1 MNPGWLRTCA
11 FHTLLLW
18 MAPAVLTALPNRM
31 SLRSLKWSLLL
42 LSLLSFL
49 VIWYLSLPHYN
60 VIERVNWMYFYE
72 YEPIYRQD
80 FQFTLREHSNCSQQN
95 PFLVIL
101 VTSRP
106 SDVKARQAIRVTW
119 GEKKSWWGHEVL
131 TFFLLGQEAER
142 EDKALALS
150 LEDEHTLYGDIIRQD
165 FLDTYNNLTL
175 KTIMAFR
182 WVIEFCPNAKYV
194 MKTDTDVFINTGNL
208 VKYLLNLNHSEK
220 FFTGYPLI
228 DNYSYR
234 GFFHKNHISYQEYP
248 FKVFPPYC
256 SGLGYIMSGD
266 LVPRIYE
273 MMGHVKPIK
282 FEDVYVGICLN
293 LLKVGIHIPEDTN
306 LFFLFRIH
314 LDVCQLRRVIA
325 AHGFS
330 SKEIITFWQ
339 VMLRN
344 TTCHY

>member
-1 MNPGWLRTCA
+1 MALAPLP
-11 FHTLLLW
+11 TL
-18 MAPAVLTALPNRM
+18 PSRM

-49 VIWYLSLPHYN
+49 VMWYLSLPQYN

-72 YEPIYRQD
+72 YEPIYRQN
-80 FQFTLREHSNCSQQN
+80 FHFTLQERSNCSHQN

-101 VTSRP
+101 VTSHP
-106 SDVKARQAIRVTW
+106 SDVKARQAVRVTW
-119 GEKKSWWGHEVL
+119 GEKKSWWGYEVL
-131 TFFLLGQEAER
+131 TFFLLGQQAEK
-142 EDKALALS
+142 EDKVLALS
-150 LEDEHTLYGDIIRQD
+150 LEDEHLLYGDIIRQD

-182 WVIEFCPNAKYV
+182 WVTEFCPNAKYV

-208 VKYLLNLNHSEK
+208 VKYLLNLNQSEK

-234 GFFHKNHISYQEYP
+234 GIIYQKHRISYQEYP
-248 FKVFPPYC
+248 FKVYPPYC
-256 SGLGYIMSGD
+256 SGFGYIMSRD
-266 LVPRIYE
+266 LVPKIYE
-273 MMGHVKPIK
+273 MMSHVKPIK
-282 FEDVYVGICLN
+282 IEDVYVGICLN
-293 LLKVGIHIPEDTN
+293 LLKVDIHIPEDTN
-306 LFFLFRIH
+306 LFFIYRIH
-314 LDVCQLRRVIA
+314 LDVCQLRRLIA

>member
-1 MNPGWLRTCA
+1 MALALLT
-11 FHTLLLW
+11 TL
-18 MAPAVLTALPNRM
+18 PSRM

-49 VIWYLSLPHYN
+49 VMWYLSLPQYN

-80 FQFTLREHSNCSQQN
+80 FRFTQEHSNCSHQN

-101 VTSRP
+101 VTSHP

-119 GEKKSWWGHEVL
+119 GEKKSWWGYEVL
-131 TFFLLGQEAER
+131 TFFLLGQQAER
-142 EDKALALS
+142 EDKMLSLS
-150 LEDEHTLYGDIIRQD
+150 LEDENVLYGDIIRQD

-182 WVIEFCPNAKYV
+182 WVNEFCPNAKYV

-208 VKYLLNLNHSEK
+208 VKYLLNLNQSEK

-234 GFFHKNHISYQEYP
+234 GFYQKAHISYQEYP

-256 SGLGYIMSGD
+256 SGFGYVMSRD
-266 LVPRIYE
+266 LVPKIYE
-273 MMGHVKPIK
+273 MMSHVKPIK

-293 LLKVGIHIPEDTN
+293 LLKVDIHIPEDTN
-306 LFFLFRIH
+306 LFFLYRIH

>member
-1 MNPGWLRTCA
+1 MDLALLPA
-11 FHTLLLW
+11 FLS
-18 MAPAVLTALPNRM
+18 RM

-49 VIWYLSLPHYN
+49 VVCYISLPHYS
-60 VIERVNWMYFYE
+60 VIERVNLMYFYE

-80 FQFTLREHSNCSQQN
+80 FRFTLREHSNCSHQN
-95 PFLVIL
+95 PFLIIL
-101 VTSRP
+101 VISNP
-106 SDVKARQAIRVTW
+106 SHMKARQAIRVTW
-119 GEKKSWWGHEVL
+119 GEKMSWWGYEVL
-131 TFFLLGQEAER
+131 TFFLLGQQAER
-142 EDKALALS
+142 EQTMLGLS
-150 LEDEHTLYGDIIRQD
+150 LKDEHLLYGDIIQQE

-182 WVIEFCPNAKYV
+182 WVTEFCPNTKYI

-208 VKYLLNLNHSEK
+208 VKDLLNLNYLEK
-220 FFTGYPLI
+220 FFTGYPLN

-234 GFFHKNHISYQEYP
+234 GFYQKTPISYQEYP
-248 FKVFPPYC
+248 FKVFSPYC
-256 SGLGYIMSGD
+256 SGMGYIMSRD

-273 MMGHVKPIK
+273 MMN
-282 FEDVYVGICLN
+282 VYVGICLN
-293 LLKVGIHIPEDTN
+293 LLKVDIHIPEDRN
-306 LFFLFRIH
+306 LFFLYRIH